1 MPRVMMKQHIIMK
14 RAGFSNGIR
23 LKSENLYKALIQ
35 DGLRI
40 SSRRRRLHICSL
52 NSMRCGLPISNNMQQ
67 QQHQQKH
74 SFPRSGI
81 LSHNILRSPQ
91 MNNNNN
97 NNNNSNI
104 QTRSI
109 ASWLSPDIIQDFTL
123 SGGTGVVINS
133 LHSDVGMPY
142 WATFSAMNF
151 MLRASLLPVV
161 IYGARTAARYAK
173 VAPEVQFIVV
183 SNTSTNKSSYRHI
196 ECSENQNESAC
207 VF

>member
-1 MPRVMMKQHIIMK
+1 MMKQHIMK
-14 RAGFSNGIR
+14 TSGFSNGIT
-23 LKSENLYKALIQ
+23 LKSEHLYKALIQ

-40 SSRRRRLHICSL
+40 SSRRRRLHICSH

-67 QQHQQKH
+67 QQQKHQQQKT

-81 LSHNILRSPQ
+81 VSHNILRYPQ
-91 MNNNNN
+91 MNNS
-97 NNNNSNI
+97 NNSNI

-161 IYGARTAARYAK
+161 VYGARTAARYAK

-183 SNTSTNKSSYRHI
+183 SNTNKSSYRH
-196 ECSENQNESAC
+196 
-207 VF
+207 V

>member
-1 MPRVMMKQHIIMK
+1 MKQHIMK
-14 RAGFSNGIR
+14 RSGFSNGIR
-23 LKSENLYKALIQ
+23 LKSEHLYKTLIQ
-35 DGLRI
+35 DGLHI
-40 SSRRRRLHICSL
+40 SSRRRRLHICSHS
-52 NSMRCGLPISNNMQQ
+52 SMRCGVPISNNMQQ
-67 QQHQQKH
+67 QEQQQQQQKH

-81 LSHNILRSPQ
+81 VSQNILRYPQ
-91 MNNNNN
+91 VNYINSNSNS
-97 NNNNSNI
+97 NSNI

-183 SNTSTNKSSYRHI
+183 STTNKI
-196 ECSENQNESAC
+196 IKSAC
-207 VF
+207 CMFDQHIIWC

>member
-1 MPRVMMKQHIIMK
+1 MPRVMMKQHILK
-14 RAGFSNGIR
+14 RSGFSNGIR
-23 LKSENLYKALIQ
+23 LKSEQLYKALIQ

-40 SSRRRRLHICSL
+40 SSRRRRLHICSH

-67 QQHQQKH
+67 QEQQQQRKH

-81 LSHNILRSPQ
+81 VSHNIIRSPQ
-91 MNNNNN
+91 MNSNNN
-97 NNNNSNI
+97 NNNNSNTNI

-161 IYGARTAARYAK
+161 VYGARTAARYAK

-183 SNTSTNKSSYRHI
+183 SNTNKSSYRH
-196 ECSENQNESAC
+196 
-207 VF
+207 V